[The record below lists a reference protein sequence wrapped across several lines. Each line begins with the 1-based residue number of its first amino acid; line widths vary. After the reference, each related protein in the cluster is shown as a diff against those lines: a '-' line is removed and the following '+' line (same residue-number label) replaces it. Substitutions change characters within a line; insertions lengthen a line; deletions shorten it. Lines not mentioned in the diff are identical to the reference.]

1 MDNNPINNPFNER
14 DMFGTSRDQND
25 REKVCPTCGTPLMG
39 KENYCMGCGM
49 NVEPIDKATYDH
61 LKNEQNQ
68 NMGQGQNQGQN
79 QYQGM
84 SSNPYQNSYQG
95 SYQSSGSSTPSRAV
109 IKEES
114 GLGKMLLIAI
124 MAIAGVAAVFFL
136 IMGIKDAT
144 KENIAI
150 FTREISNGSQV
161 VYETATI
168 YAKGDKVNRMVDE
181 ARVDLSDMTQEQ
193 INFVINTM
201 NMGYEEYLKY
211 SFINT
216 EVVQVDKTVIAK
228 LEYNYLN
235 VEDNLSKLLEMN
247 LLDIGRRSEVTYKDY
262 ISLKK
267 TTESMKKEG
276 WIQKQ

>member
-14 DMFGTSRDQND
+14 DVYGTSRDQSN

-39 KENYCMGCGM
+39 KENYCMCCGM
-49 NVEPIDKATYDH
+49 NVEPVDKATYEH
-61 LKNEQNQ
+61 LKNEQSQ
-68 NMGQGQNQGQN
+68 NPDQS

-95 SYQSSGSSTPSRAV
+95 SYQSSGSSTPSRVV

-136 IMGIKDAT
+136 IMGIKDAR

-181 ARVDLSDMTQEQ
+181 ASVDLSDMTQEQ
-193 INFVINTM
+193 INFVIKTM
-201 NMGYEEYLKY
+201 NMGYEEYNKY

-216 EVVQVDKTVIAK
+216 EVVQVDKMVIAK

-235 VEDNLSKLLEMN
+235 VEDNLSKMLEMN

-267 TTESMKKEG
+267 TTESLKKEG